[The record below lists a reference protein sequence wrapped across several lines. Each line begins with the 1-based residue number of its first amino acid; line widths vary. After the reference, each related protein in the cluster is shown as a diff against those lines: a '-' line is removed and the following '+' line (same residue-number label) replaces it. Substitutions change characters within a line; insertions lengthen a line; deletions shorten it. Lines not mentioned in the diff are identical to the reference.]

1 MKEGKEET
9 ERRGCKRRE
18 ESTDQP
24 IVASP
29 LIQYYHFL
37 SDSLLRPSSLLVI
50 YYLIDL
56 LFDLVSMRNAGD
68 LAGQLSRSYLPS
80 LSGADTNTGTD
91 TGADMGAYG
100 SSTGKGERKSYGYG
114 RFSFPQHYS
123 SDGHNGIIGN
133 YDDDN
138 NDGDDDDDDDD
149 DDDEGDA
156 GGDSDCHGILSLIAT
171 QIFEQKQKERE
182 KAVEMSFLM
191 RMEEERREA
200 EKERERIQA
209 LAVSEMEEELRAEV
223 EYEQEQERER
233 ERVRDRDREMTNEAK
248 SSNSRSRDRRGEQGT
263 EQGTEEG
270 EEEVD
275 EEESPQ
281 HFWDSLLRK
290 PLFGS
295 TADSRS
301 RSRSRIPA
309 DDSADSL
316 KRFAGK

>member
-1 MKEGKEET
+1 MYL
-9 ERRGCKRRE
+9 
-18 ESTDQP
+18 
-24 IVASP
+24 V
-29 LIQYYHFL
+29 L
-37 SDSLLRPSSLLVI
+37 DSL
-50 YYLIDL
+50 
-56 LFDLVSMRNAGD
+56 SMRNAGD

-80 LSGADTNTGTD
+80 LSDADTHTGTHTGTD
-91 TGADMGAYG
+91 IGAYG
-100 SSTGKGERKSYGYG
+100 SSTGKGERKTYGNG
-114 RFSFPQHYS
+114 RFTFPQHYS
-123 SDGHNGIIGN
+123 SDGHHGIIGN

-138 NDGDDDDDDDD
+138 ND
-149 DDDEGDA
+149 DDEDDGKA

-182 KAVEMSFLM
+182 KALENSFLM
-191 RMEEERREA
+191 RIEEERREG
-200 EKERERIQA
+200 EKEKERIQA

-233 ERVRDRDREMTNEAK
+233 ERVRERDREMTNEAK

-263 EQGTEEG
+263 EGGTEGGEGEG
-270 EEEVD
+270 EEGD

-301 RSRSRIPA
+301 RSRIPA

-316 KRFAGK
+316 KRSAGKYISTFILMISIFFVDSLLAW